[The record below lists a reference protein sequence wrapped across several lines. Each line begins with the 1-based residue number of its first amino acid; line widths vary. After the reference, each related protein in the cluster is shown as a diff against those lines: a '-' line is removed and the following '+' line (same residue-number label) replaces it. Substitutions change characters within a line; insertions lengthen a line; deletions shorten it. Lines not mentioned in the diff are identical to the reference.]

1 MAIVKPFKG
10 LRTPNQEVCEELAC
24 LPYDVMNSEE
34 AAQMAAGKPKSLLHV
49 TRAEIDC
56 PAGTDIHSEEVYN
69 KSVENFKMF
78 QDKGWLVQDPEAKF
92 YIYQTIITNSN
103 FFSLITYIG
112 NLQYIL
118 STRHFKCIITIKIS
132 NGSYSRTLYQHRN
145 SNHRLPCFI
154 QDLSFDC
161 FSLHNR

>member
-10 LRTPNQEVCEELAC
+10 LRTPNQVVCEELAC

-56 PAGTDIHSEEVYN
+56 PPGTDIHSETVYH

-78 QDKGWLVQDPEAKF
+78 QEKGGWYRIMKLNFIFMPKRWTDVLNTGSSVVLPVR
-92 YIYQTIITNSN
+92 II
-103 FFSLITYIG
+103 
-112 NLQYIL
+112 
-118 STRHFKCIITIKIS
+118 
-132 NGSYSRTLYQHRN
+132 
-145 SNHRLPCFI
+145 
-154 QDLSFDC
+154 
-161 FSLHNR
+161 

>member
-78 QDKGWLVQDPEAKF
+78 QDKGWLVQDPEANFIFMLRPWKAVPN
-92 YIYQTIITNSN
+92 TVLSVVLPVRII
-103 FFSLITYIG
+103 
-112 NLQYIL
+112 
-118 STRHFKCIITIKIS
+118 
-132 NGSYSRTLYQHRN
+132 
-145 SNHRLPCFI
+145 
-154 QDLSFDC
+154 
-161 FSLHNR
+161 